1 MIFVVYCKQL
11 IKLLVIG
18 SWVDHVTINYH
29 KLLNSIQFNEWH
41 VWWVGKM
48 ENRPFLERVKLA
60 QKYNFLSISL
70 EPYGL
75 KFWFIGL
82 RVFQIQDEEEK

>member
-1 MIFVVYCKQL
+1 
-11 IKLLVIG
+11 
-18 SWVDHVTINYH
+18 
-29 KLLNSIQFNEWH
+29 
-41 VWWVGKM
+41 M